1 MTRKEVTRKIR
12 EERRADQA
20 RYDDVTRRMLEQI
33 EYHRQRSQAR
43 KRRESS

>member
-1 MTRKEVTRKIR
+1 MTRKEVTRRIR

-33 EYHRQRSQAR
+33 EYHRKRAQAR
-43 KRRESS
+43 KPRESS